1 MVEEISKIKDAIIEV
16 LQEKGPGF
24 STKQLDPSVKEA
36 LKQFEF
42 PDTKSEAWRKTNLN
56 SVLKHHYVSAKL
68 TDVPDEFINTFSFY
82 GIDTERI
89 VFVNGFFSEKHSKL
103 SDSKDKIIVGSMKK
117 EAKKHPELFETYFTS
132 SAGNGQNIFTA
143 LNTAFAHDGA
153 FILIKE
159 GYNSEKPI
167 HIINYINGEN
177 QKIFAQSR
185 NLIVVQKKANA
196 KIINTFHSLTSDF
209 TFNNVVTE
217 IVVEE
222 NASTE
227 YYLFEGEGNS
237 ASHLGQVFV
246 NQHQNSRFKSNI
258 QTLCGIFVRNEY
270 TVNLLGENCET
281 DLKGLYLPD
290 REQHF
295 DNYINVNHYS
305 PNCRSTQLFKGII
318 DDSAQAVYS
327 GKVYVARDAQKTD
340 SSQSNK
346 NILLTDKSRAFSRP
360 QLEIYA
366 DDVACSHGSTVGQME
381 KEALF
386 YLRSRGIS
394 ENNAKT
400 ILLSAFINELQED
413 ISIKPY
419 RDYVTYLTEK
429 RLKGQKVEG
438 LCFVKVCPSC

>member
-1 MVEEISKIKDAIIEV
+1 MVEDISKIKNDIIEI
-16 LQEKGPGF
+16 LKEKGSGF
-24 STKQLDPSVKEA
+24 STKQADPAVMEA
-36 LKQFEF
+36 LAQFEF
-42 PDTKSEAWRKTNLN
+42 PDTKIEAWRKTNLN
-56 SVLKHHYVSAKL
+56 SVLKHKYVSAKL

-103 SDSKDKIIVGSMKK
+103 SDSKDKIIVGSIKK
-117 EAKKHPELFETYFTS
+117 EARIHPDLFESYFNACS
-132 SAGNGQNIFTA
+132 GQVKNIFSA
-143 LNTAFAHDGA
+143 FNTAFVQDGA
-153 FILIKE
+153 FILIKD
-159 GYNSEKPI
+159 GYNPEKPI

-185 NLIVVQKKANA
+185 NLIVVQKNANA

-217 IVVEE
+217 LVVEE
-222 NASTE
+222 NASME

-237 ASHLGQVFV
+237 ASHMSQVFV
-246 NQHQNSRFKSNI
+246 NQYKNSRFKSNI

-281 DLKGLYLPD
+281 DIKGLYLPD

-305 PNCRSTQLFKGII
+305 PNCKSTQLFKGII

-413 ISIKPY
+413 IGIKPY